1 MDKKISIVIRTYN
14 EQKHI
19 REVMEILKKQTYKN
33 FEIILI
39 DSESTD
45 NTIKIV
51 NEYKKVLDIKIV
63 KIKKKDFDY
72 SYASNLGVKHSSGD
86 VICFL
91 SGHSVPVYT
100 DYLSEINKVFEDET
114 IGGCYGD
121 VIALND
127 GSIYEKMYNKL
138 GVIKNKI
145 IGKGNETVIEKKFHK
160 GMLSCSNA
168 SIRKDILLKHP
179 FAKELGKNGGED
191 LEVAYRILQD
201 GMYIAMVPRL
211 LVRHSHGK
219 KLKEFIKEL
228 KNWKKIY
235 NEVIHYI
242 NNIKE

>member
-1 MDKKISIVIRTYN
+1 MDKMISIVIRTYN

-19 REVMEILKKQTYKN
+19 REVMEILSKQTYKN

-45 NTIKIV
+45 DTIKIV
-51 NEYKKVLDIKIV
+51 SEYKKVLSLKIL

-72 SYASNLGVKHSSGD
+72 SYASNMGVQHASGD
-86 VICFL
+86 IICFL

-100 DYLSEINKVFEDET
+100 DYLSEINKVFKNEI

-121 VIALND
+121 VIALDD
-127 GSIYEKMYNKL
+127 GSLYEKIYNKL

-145 IGKGNETVIEKKFHK
+145 IGKGNETVVEKTFHK

-168 SIRKDILLKHP
+168 SIRRDVLLNHP

-211 LVRHSHGK
+211 LVKHSHGK
-219 KLKEFIKEL
+219 NLIEFIKEL

-235 NEVIHYI
+235 NEVIQYI
-242 NNIKE
+242 NNTKE